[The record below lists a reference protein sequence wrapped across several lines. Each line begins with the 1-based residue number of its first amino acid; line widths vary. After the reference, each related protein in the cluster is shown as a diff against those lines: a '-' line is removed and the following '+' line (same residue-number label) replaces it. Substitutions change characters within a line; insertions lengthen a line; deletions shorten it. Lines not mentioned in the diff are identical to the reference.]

1 MTYHTVHTPRAI
13 PPKPAPKVLAPKISM
28 AEDAALVR
36 IRANRAWGAVSES
49 AAAKEANMRR
59 AVEAQRRC
67 EALCDRIM
75 ASLATPRHKADLAR
89 LLGVSEASIRQAV
102 TVLSKAGRIT
112 WRRGAGGLAYWT
124 AKEAGE

>member
-13 PPKPAPKVLAPKISM
+13 PPKPAPKALAPTLSM

-36 IRANRAWGAVSES
+36 IRAHRAWGAVSET

-59 AVEAQRRC
+59 AVEAQKRR
-67 EALCDRIM
+67 EALCERII
-75 ASLATPRHKADLAR
+75 AALDTPRHKADLAR

-102 TVLSKAGRIT
+102 TVLSKAGLIT

>member
-13 PPKPAPKVLAPKISM
+13 PPKTAPKELAPKLSM
-28 AEDAALVR
+28 TEDAALVR
-36 IRANRAWGAVSES
+36 IRAHRAWGAVSES

-59 AVEAQRRC
+59 AVEAQQRR
-67 EALCDRIM
+67 EALCERIM

-102 TVLSKAGRIT
+102 AVLSKAGLIT

>member
-13 PPKPAPKVLAPKISM
+13 PPKPAPKELAPKLSVT
-28 AEDAALVR
+28 EDAALVR
-36 IRANRAWGAVSES
+36 IRAHRAWGAVSES

-59 AVEAQRRC
+59 
-67 EALCDRIM
+67 EALCNRII
-75 ASLATPRHKADLAR
+75 AALDTPRHKADLAR

-102 TVLSKAGRIT
+102 AVLSKAGLIT

>member
-13 PPKPAPKVLAPKISM
+13 PPKPAPKALAPTMSM

-36 IRANRAWGAVSES
+36 IRAHRAWGAVSET

-59 AVEAQRRC
+59 AVEAQQRR
-67 EALCDRIM
+67 EALCDRII
-75 ASLATPRHKADLAR
+75 AALDTPRHKADLAR

-102 TVLSKAGRIT
+102 AVLSKAGRIT

>member
-13 PPKPAPKVLAPKISM
+13 PPKPAPKALAPTLSM

-36 IRANRAWGAVSES
+36 IRAHRAWGAVSET

-59 AVEAQRRC
+59 AVEAQKRR

-102 TVLSKAGRIT
+102 AVLSKAGRIT
-112 WRRGAGGLAYWT
+112 WKRGAGGLAYWT

>member
-13 PPKPAPKVLAPKISM
+13 PPKPAPKELAPKLSI

-36 IRANRAWGAVSES
+36 IRARRAWGAVSES

-59 AVEAQRRC
+59 AVEAQQRR
-67 EALCDRIM
+67 EALCERII
-75 ASLATPRHKADLAR
+75 AALDTPRHKADLAR

-102 TVLSKAGRIT
+102 AVLSKAGRIT

-124 AKEAGE
+124 AREAGE